1 MYCGWADIS
10 VYAGQDQLALS
21 SLPAAV
27 LLMDLPPESFFIH
40 PRQYLRGAEDME
52 GLTDIL
58 KTITT
63 EMQKSLSPRTAV
75 GDPITVEGKTI
86 VPLMSVG
93 MGFGAGSGT
102 GKETDPAGGAGGGGL
117 GMKPIAVV
125 IIDQQGVRIER
136 MKESRDTLVDHLAEA
151 IPRFVE
157 NISRKKES
165 RVEIEGSS
173 QES

>member
-1 MYCGWADIS
+1 
-10 VYAGQDQLALS
+10 
-21 SLPAAV
+21 
-27 LLMDLPPESFFIH
+27 
-40 PRQYLRGAEDME
+40 
-52 GLTDIL
+52 
-58 KTITT
+58 
-63 EMQKSLSPRTAV
+63 
-75 GDPITVEGKTI
+75 
-86 VPLMSVG
+86 MSVG

-125 IIDQQGVRIER
+125 IIDQHGVRIER